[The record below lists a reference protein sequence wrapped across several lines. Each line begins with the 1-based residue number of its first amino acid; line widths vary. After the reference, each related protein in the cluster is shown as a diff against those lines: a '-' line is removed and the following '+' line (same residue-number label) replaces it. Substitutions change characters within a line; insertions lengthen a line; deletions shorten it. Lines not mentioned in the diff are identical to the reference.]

1 MRSHQTDSVAIQ
13 WSWCRARSR
22 YDDVVVHAQVIN
34 TSEESLD
41 RVLLDFS
48 LYDQNGGFIGTHPI
62 AMRTLVAHGAASMEA
77 TLPAQYGDWG
87 RWMAWSMKLTRVDL
101 N

>member
-13 WSWCRARSR
+13 WSWCRAQSASGV
-22 YDDVVVHAQVIN
+22 VVVHAQVSN
-34 TSEESLD
+34 AGDESLD
-41 RVLLDFS
+41 RVRLDFS
-48 LYDQNGGFIGTHPI
+48 LYDQNGSFIGTHPI
-62 AMRTLVAHGAASMEA
+62 VMRTLVAHSAASMEG